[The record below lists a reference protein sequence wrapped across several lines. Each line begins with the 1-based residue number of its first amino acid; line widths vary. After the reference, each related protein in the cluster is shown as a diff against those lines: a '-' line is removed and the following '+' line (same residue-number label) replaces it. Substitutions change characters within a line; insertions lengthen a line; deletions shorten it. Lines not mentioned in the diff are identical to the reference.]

1 MSWPDSRRDGRSRE
15 RVTIF
20 DGEHCRRKPLPPA
33 FADNVRA
40 LAPTYRQSARYG
52 TVSTVLAPGT
62 PAPSFTLP
70 DQNGNSVSLSDFK
83 GSWLLLWWYPK
94 AATPG

>member
-1 MSWPDSRRDGRSRE
+1 MSLGDRRVFDRE
-15 RVTIF
+15 L
-20 DGEHCRRKPLPPA
+20 CRRKPRPPA
-33 FADNVRA
+33 FADNVRVA
-40 LAPTYRQSARYG
+40 AGCNPLHTTRHG
-52 TVSTVLAPGT
+52 TVYAVLAPGT

-70 DQNGNSVSLSDFK
+70 DQNGNFVSLSDFK